1 MSSVART
8 NVLFSDAVVEM
19 SIRNL
24 QNNYQSTV
32 AKIICHHDGWIQR
45 SKVQSC
51 NGLLIKSSPCLQN
64 LKFMGDITYSKI
76 RMYSTKEIRTRTKL
90 FTARPIQKMVE
101 KLMKVFFPLR

>member
-64 LKFMGDITYSKI
+64 LKFMGDINYSKI
-76 RMYSTKEIRTRTKL
+76 RMYNTKEIRTKL
-90 FTARPIQKMVE
+90 FTAPPIQKMVE
-101 KLMKVFFPLR
+101 KLMKVLFPLR